1 MTEATAEIVLQ
12 VYLSALENLKNAAE
26 ILQTPYNNFM
36 VESAKLLVSPDFPAD
51 IRMKIGILM
60 KETLIQ

>member
-1 MTEATAEIVLQ
+1 